1 MTVAATNT
9 PPTTGGQVL
18 REVPPWGMPPWGAVS
33 RGSSG
38 VSANLQSSKL
48 ERSGLGDCEGGSVLK
63 ELSGLGKEGPL
74 SAVSCR
80 ELPVTPT
87 VSQLIR

>member
-1 MTVAATNT
+1 M
-9 PPTTGGQVL
+9 
-18 REVPPWGMPPWGAVS
+18 REVPPWGAVS

-38 VSANLQSSKL
+38 VSASLQSSKL
-48 ERSGLGDCEGGSVLK
+48 ERSGLGDCEGGNVIK

-80 ELPVTPT
+80 ELPATPT
-87 VSQLIR
+87 VSQLTR